1 MKSVLR
7 SQLPQLLVSCLIAGV
22 LAVGAAQAAA
32 VAVDPAQSSAAVI
45 ATGDD
50 SGSAA
55 TGSVSSSELAIL
67 RVLLLC
73 PLGLMSGQSCN
84 LMP

>member
-1 MKSVLR
+1 MKSILR
-7 SQLPQLLVSCLIAGV
+7 PKLPQVLVGCLIAGA
-22 LAVGAAQAAA
+22 LAVGTAQAAP
-32 VAVDPAQSSAAVI
+32 VTLDPDQSSPAAI
-45 ATGDD
+45 ATGDA

-73 PLGLMSGQSCN
+73 QLGLMSGQSCN